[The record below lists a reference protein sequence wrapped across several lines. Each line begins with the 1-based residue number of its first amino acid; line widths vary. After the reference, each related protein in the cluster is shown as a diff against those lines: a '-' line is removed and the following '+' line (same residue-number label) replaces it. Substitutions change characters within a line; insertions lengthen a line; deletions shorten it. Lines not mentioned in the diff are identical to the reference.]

1 MTLIR
6 LLLLPLILTASVT
19 SAQTLLEELLP
30 EIEGEILRD
39 LGSSTPIPT
48 YVEEVQPAVSDVAE
62 IANLR
67 GLDRING
74 TVQDF
79 SLNVGDTVQYERLEI
94 TLTACRYPR
103 GDINADAFAQLIIR
117 DIREDFARFTGWMFA
132 SSPALSALDH
142 PRYDVWVLSC
152 QSSLT
157 SD

>member
-1 MTLIR
+1 MKSSFWV
-6 LLLLPLILTASVT
+6 LPLFLAASIS

-30 EIEGEILRD
+30 DEDGEILRD
-39 LGSSTPIPT
+39 LGSSTPIPS
-48 YVEEVQPAVSDVAE
+48 YVEEIQPAISDIAE

-79 SLNVGDTVQYERLEI
+79 TLNVGDTVQYERLEI
-94 TLTACRYPR
+94 TLNACRFPQ
-103 GDINADAFAQLIIR
+103 GDINADAFAQLTIR
-117 DIREDFARFTGWMFA
+117 DIREDFNRFTGWMFA

-152 QSSLT
+152 QSS
-157 SD
+157 

>member
-1 MTLIR
+1 MIKMNR
-6 LLLLPLILTASVT
+6 LLILPFVFAASIT

-30 EIEGEILRD
+30 EDGGETLRD

-48 YVEEVQPAVSDVAE
+48 YIEEVQPAVSDIAD

-79 SLNVGDTVQYERLEI
+79 TMNVGETTQFERLEI
-94 TLTACRYPR
+94 TLNACRYPQ
-103 GDINADAFAQLIIR
+103 GDINADAFAQLTIR
-117 DIREDFARFTGWMFA
+117 DIREDFDRFTGWMFA

-152 QSSLT
+152 QSS
-157 SD
+157 